1 MKINRVNDVCGGQ
14 RPAAI
19 TALAACGGHRK
30 TAIVMLLANVTAGP
44 AKQRLND
51 NDGFIRQALA
61 NAERQSWQ
69 K

>member
-1 MKINRVNDVCGGQ
+1 MKINRVNDACVGQ

-19 TALAACGGHRK
+19 AVLAACGGHCK
-30 TAIVMLLANVTAGP
+30 TAIVMLLANVNAEQ

-61 NAERQSWQ
+61 NVER
-69 K
+69 